1 MKIVLYYIASTIADR
16 PPPPKKKNRPV
27 SIFDMKNTTTELST
41 YRSVRFGYIKRL
53 VKNKYYKTLV
63 NLICKSVCTFLSV
76 YLLCEINVINIKCKH
91 FLLNER
97 F

>member
-1 MKIVLYYIASTIADR
+1 MKIVLYYIAPTIADR
-16 PPPPKKKNRPV
+16 PPPKKNRPV